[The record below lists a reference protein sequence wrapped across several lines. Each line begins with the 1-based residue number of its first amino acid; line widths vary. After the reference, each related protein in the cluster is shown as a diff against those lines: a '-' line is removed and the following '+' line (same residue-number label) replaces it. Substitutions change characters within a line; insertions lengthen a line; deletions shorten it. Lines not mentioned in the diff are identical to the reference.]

1 MYEYEYDVIVVGAGN
16 GGLCAATLCAKAGYK
31 VLLLEKHNLP
41 GGCATSFVRGRFEI
55 EPSLHELCDKATSD
69 KMPSMHQIYSDLG
82 MDAPFLREDHL
93 YRVVCKG
100 PNGYDHRI
108 RAGKQGFID
117 SMEEACPGCREQM
130 ETLFELNDL
139 FDAAQIYMEECGG
152 TTNMNPLVLLTKYG
166 DFVRAAGNSTD
177 ALLDCL
183 GLDDKAKSLTNT
195 YWGYLGDPP
204 RDLNAMH
211 FISLLA
217 AYAQEKPS
225 MPYDRSH
232 GMSLAMI
239 KLFQQYG
246 GEVWYNSPVT
256 QFLYD
261 RKGAAVGVMANGK
274 EISAKKI
281 ISNVIPNNVMNLSD
295 KRFVKKSMRKL
306 ANARKLG
313 MSVTTVYL
321 GLDATAKDLGIQDY
335 SVFVMKDPDANKQ
348 YDLRK
353 DMGIYIVNCLNTVLP
368 DCSPEG
374 TSMLF
379 FTIPVFDGDFP
390 TDLKPEEYKKYK
402 NDVAE
407 KYIRDYEELMG
418 LDIMSHIEEIS
429 IATPVTFARYLSTP
443 NGTIYGYMSQ
453 TWDNVVNRTVFKDL
467 ENQVE
472 NLKFCG
478 GHSLRGDGYPSGF
491 ITGQIMA
498 NVTIAELKEGK

>member
-1 MYEYEYDVIVVGAGN
+1 MYEYDYDVIVVGAGN

-41 GGCATSFVRGRFEI
+41 GGCATSFVRGRFEF
-55 EPSLHELCDKATSD
+55 EPSLHELCDDSTHE
-69 KMPSMHQIYSDLG
+69 KMRSMRQIYADLG
-82 MDAPFLREDHL
+82 ADVKLVKEDNL
-93 YRVVCKG
+93 YRVICDG

-108 RAGKQGFID
+108 RATREGFIA

-139 FDAAQIYMEECGG
+139 FDAAQIYMDECGG
-152 TTNMNPLVLLTKYG
+152 TTKMNPLVLLTKYA

-177 ALLDCL
+177 ALLDAL
-183 GLDDKAKSLTNT
+183 GMDEKTKSLTNT

-211 FISLLA
+211 FISLLM

-225 MPYDRSH
+225 IPVDRSH
-232 GMSLAMI
+232 GMSLAMV

-261 RKGAAVGVMANGK
+261 RHGAAVGVMANGK
-274 EISAKKI
+274 EVSAKKI

-295 KRFVKKSMRKL
+295 NRFVKKSMRKL
-306 ANARKLG
+306 ANARTMG
-313 MSVTTVYL
+313 MSVNTFYL
-321 GLDATAKDLGIQDY
+321 GLDCSKEELGIEDY
-335 SVFVMKDPDANKQ
+335 SVFVLKDRDGNKQ
-348 YDLRK
+348 YDMRK
-353 DMGIYIVNCLNTVLP
+353 DIGFYIVNCLNVVLP

-374 TSMLF
+374 TCILF
-379 FTIPVFDGDFP
+379 FTTPSFDGDFP
-390 TDLKPEEYKKYK
+390 ADLKPEEYKKYK
-402 NDVAE
+402 NELAD
-407 KYIRDYEELMG
+407 KFITDYERITGM
-418 LDIMSHIEEIS
+418 DIKSHIEEIS

-467 ENQVE
+467 ENRVK

-491 ITGQIMA
+491 ITGEIMA
-498 NVTIAELKEGK
+498 KETIAELKEGK